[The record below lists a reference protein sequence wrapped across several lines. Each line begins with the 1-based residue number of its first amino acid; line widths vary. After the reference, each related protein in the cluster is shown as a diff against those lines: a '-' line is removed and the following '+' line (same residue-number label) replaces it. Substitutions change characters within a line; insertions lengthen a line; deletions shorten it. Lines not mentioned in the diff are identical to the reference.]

1 MDLVPSQALVG
12 RSVRRGFTLI
22 ELLVVI
28 TIIGILVGLLLP
40 AINAAREAARRT
52 QCYNN
57 LKQMGTAANN
67 HLSATR
73 KFPSGG
79 WGWVWIGDPDRGFG
93 RKQPGAWS
101 YSLWPYMEYKDLW
114 LLGKGIDFTKNPA
127 GKKAA
132 TWPQMHNSVAMFL
145 CPTRPRIGGIFP
157 WTAGSWPNNGG
168 LTVGPS
174 PTNQAAFV
182 NKSDYAANAG
192 AINGN
197 NDQIQGP
204 GSYAEGDT
212 TYAWPVEGT
221 NNGII
226 YCRSE
231 VTTAMVKDGLSKTLL
246 VTEKFLVSNH
256 YTDSNDPSD
265 NENLTTGFDN
275 DNSRVADPAWPP
287 LADLPSTSPHC
298 PSTVGVQFGSA
309 HASGFNCVFC
319 DASTHQIDYEIDM
332 KVLVN
337 LCNRQ
342 DGQGLSQV
350 NIH

>member
-1 MDLVPSQALVG
+1 MRLSFPSVV
-12 RSVRRGFTLI
+12 RPRVERRGFTLI

-67 HLSATR
+67 HLSAYR
-73 KFPSGG
+73 KFPTGG
-79 WGWVWIGDPDRGFG
+79 WGWVWVGDPDRGFG
-93 RKQPGAWS
+93 RNQPGAWS
-101 YSLWPYMEYKDLW
+101 YSLWPFMELKTLHE
-114 LLGKGIDFTKNPA
+114 LGKGVDFTKNPA

-132 TWPQMHNSVAMFL
+132 IWPQMHTSVSGFL
-145 CPTRPRIGGIFP
+145 CPSRPRLGGIFP
-157 WTAGSWPNNGG
+157 FTAGWPNNGG
-168 LTVGPS
+168 LTVPPS
-174 PTNQAAFV
+174 NTDQTTFV

-192 AINGN
+192 ALNGS
-197 NDQIQGP
+197 NDQIHGP
-204 GSYAEGDT
+204 DSYTQGDT
-212 TYAWPVEGT
+212 TYSWPPEGQ

-231 VTTAMVKDGLSKTLL
+231 VSTAMVKDGLSKTMLIS
-246 VTEKFLVSNH
+246 EKFLESDH
-256 YTDSNDPSD
+256 YTDSQDPSD
-265 NENLTTGFDN
+265 NESLTTGFDN
-275 DNSRVADPAWPP
+275 DNSRVADVNYPP
-287 LADLPSTSPHC
+287 TIDLPSTSVHV

-309 HASGFNCVFC
+309 HSAGFNAVFC
-319 DASTHQIDYEIDM
+319 DASVHQIDYEIDP

-342 DGQGLSQV
+342 DGQGLPQV